1 MKPSIADG
9 MRRFTVTG
17 FEAWRATARHLVA
30 TRVPPEQVWW
40 QDAADPQSA
49 LFGTTPEAPEHEPPV
64 RSDSHVRVPRRF
76 AQVAEFVACHRDAV
90 KWDILYRLLWRLVH
104 ENRRLLEV
112 ATDQDV
118 RRALDMQSQVQ
129 RDEHKMRAFVRFV
142 KVTDEGGERYVAWYR
157 PDHLIVRLAAPFFA
171 DRFASMRWSILT
183 PDACAHWDRRVL
195 TFTPGVTMNVRPT
208 DRLEDLWRTYYA
220 AMFNPA
226 RLNVRA
232 MKRELPV
239 RHWATL
245 PETAIIPALVN
256 GAAARTQR
264 MVDSPSSASS
274 ARGFLPPSTDLASL
288 RTAAPACRGCE
299 LHCHATQVVF
309 GEGRADARIV
319 LVGEQPGDRE
329 DVEGRPFVGPAGAV
343 LDRALHEAG
352 LARDHLYLTNA
363 VKHFTFEERGKRR
376 IHQTP
381 RLSDVRACRPWLEAE
396 LQAVKPQVVVCLGGT
411 AARSLLGPQA
421 RVLQARGR
429 VLRHTSWAPSL
440 VVTVHPSAVLRAR
453 DDSERQFQWL
463 VDDLRLAASA

>member
-1 MKPSIADG
+1 
-9 MRRFTVTG
+9 MRRYAVPSYDS
-17 FEAWRATARHLVA
+17 WRATARHLLA
-30 TRVPPEQVWW
+30 TRVPPEHVWW

-49 LFGTTPEAPEHEPPV
+49 LFGSIPQPGDRDASTPP
-64 RSDSHVRVPRRF
+64 DSQIRVPRRF
-76 AQVAEFVACHRDAV
+76 AQLAEVVACHRDPV

-104 ENRRLLEV
+104 ESRRLLDV

-118 RRALDMQSQVQ
+118 RRALDMSSQVH

-142 KVTDEGGERYVAWYR
+142 KVETDSGDRYVAWHR
-157 PDHLIVRLAAPFFA
+157 PDHLIVRLAAPFFV
-171 DRFASMRWSILT
+171 DRFGSMRWSILT
-183 PDACAHWDRRVL
+183 PDACAHWDGTAL
-195 TFTPGVTMNVRPT
+195 TFTPGVTLHVRPT

-232 MKRELPV
+232 MNRELPV

-245 PETAIIPALVN
+245 PESSIIPGLVN
-256 GAAARTQR
+256 EAALRTQR
-264 MVDSPSSASS
+264 MVDSSSGASS
-274 ARGFLPPSTDLASL
+274 ARPFIPASIDLGSL
-288 RTAAPACRGCE
+288 RAAAPACRGCE
-299 LHCHATQVVF
+299 LHCRATQVVF
-309 GEGRADARIV
+309 GEGRPDARIV

-343 LDRALHEAG
+343 LDRALRDAG
-352 LARDHLYLTNA
+352 LAREDVYLTNA

-396 LQAVKPQVVVCLGGT
+396 LQAVRPDVVVCLGGT

-421 RVLQARGR
+421 RVLQTRGQ
-429 VLRHTSWAPSL
+429 VLRHTSWAPRL

-453 DDSERQFQWL
+453 EDSERQFGWL